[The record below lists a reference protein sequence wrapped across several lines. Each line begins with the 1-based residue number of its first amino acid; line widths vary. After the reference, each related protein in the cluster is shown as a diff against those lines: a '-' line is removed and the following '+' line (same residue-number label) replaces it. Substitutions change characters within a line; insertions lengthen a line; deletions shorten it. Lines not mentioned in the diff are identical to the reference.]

1 MIDVSHLC
9 KTITQP
15 DGQRVAVLN
24 DLNFHI
30 DRGEVVSIIGPS
42 GAGKSTMLRA
52 LNLLDPPTSG
62 SIIVEGEN
70 VLAPGYPRH
79 RLHQRMGMVFQQF
92 NLFPHLS
99 VLENVM
105 LAPMRVLHIPREEA
119 EALAFETLRK
129 VSLSERASF
138 MPGNLS
144 GGQQQRT
151 AIARCLAMKPD
162 IILFDEPTSALDPTM
177 VGEVQGVVRLLAQE
191 KMTMLIVT
199 HNMRFAHDIATRTFF
214 MHEGTLLEEG
224 TPSEIFNNPQHPE
237 TKTFVQRIHKLVFDI
252 ENRNFDFYDMMSQI
266 RQFCIR
272 FAIPERMNTIT
283 HIVEEMLL
291 LLSACDSPVHI
302 EVNHGELSGQTA
314 VVILHRGETLSPF
327 DRPEVDELAVMIIQ
341 GMSKEISTEQTP
353 QGIQLTFTV

>member
-1 MIDVSHLC
+1 MIEVSHLC

-15 DGQRVAVLN
+15 DGQRIEVLN
-24 DLNFHI
+24 DVNFHI
-30 DRGEVVSIIGPS
+30 DQGEVVSIIGPS
-42 GAGKSTMLRA
+42 GSGKSSLLRA

-62 SIIVEGEN
+62 SIIVKGEDILDPN
-70 VLAPGYPRH
+70 YPRH

-92 NLFPHLS
+92 NLFPHLT
-99 VLENVM
+99 VLENVT
-105 LAPMRVLHIPREEA
+105 LAPMKVLNIPREEA
-119 EALAFETLRK
+119 EALAIEMLRK

-138 MPGNLS
+138 MPGSLS
-144 GGQQQRT
+144 GGQQQRA

-214 MHEGTLLEEG
+214 MYEGTILEDG
-224 TPSEIFNNPQHPE
+224 NPNEIFNKPQHLK
-237 TKTFVQRIHKLVFDI
+237 TKAFVHRIHKLVFDI
-252 ENRNFDFYDMMSQI
+252 KSRNFDFYDMMSQI

-272 FAIPERMNTIT
+272 FAILEQMNNIT
-283 HIVEEMLL
+283 HIIEEMTL
-291 LLSACDSPVHI
+291 LLSAYENPFHI

-314 VVILHRGETLSPF
+314 VVIIHQGETVSPL
-327 DRPEVDELAVMIIQ
+327 DRPDVDELAVMIIR
-341 GMSKEISTEQTP
+341 GMSKEIFTEQTP
-353 QGIQLTFTV
+353 MGIQLTFTV

>member
-15 DGQRVAVLN
+15 DGQRVEVLN
-24 DLNFHI
+24 DVNFHI
-30 DRGEVVSIIGPS
+30 NRGEVVSIIGPS
-42 GAGKSTMLRA
+42 GSGKSALLRA

-62 SIIVEGEN
+62 SIIVEGEDI
-70 VLAPGYPRH
+70 LAPGYPPN

-105 LAPMRVLHIPREEA
+105 LAPMRVLKIPREEA
-119 EALAFETLRK
+119 KALAIETLRK
-129 VSLSERASF
+129 VSLSERASL
-138 MPGNLS
+138 MPSSLS

-177 VGEVQGVVRLLAQE
+177 IGEVQGVIRLLAQE
-191 KMTMLIVT
+191 RMTMLIVT

-214 MHEGTLLEEG
+214 MYEGTILEDG
-224 TPSEIFNNPQHPE
+224 NTNEIFNNPQRLE
-237 TKTFVQRIHKLVFDI
+237 TKAFVQRIHKLVFDI
-252 ENRNFDFYDMMSQI
+252 KSHNFDFYDMMSQI

-272 FAIPERMNTIT
+272 FAILEQMNNIT
-283 HIVEEMLL
+283 HIIEEMAL
-291 LLSACDSPVHI
+291 LLSAYDSPFHI
-302 EVNHGELSGQTA
+302 ELKHGELSGQTS
-314 VVILHRGETLSPF
+314 VVILHRGETLSPL
-327 DRPEVDELAVMIIQ
+327 DRPDVDELAVMIIR
-341 GMSKEISTEQTP
+341 GMSKDISTEQTP
-353 QGIQLTFTV
+353 MGIQLTFTV